1 MVKQITDKEKIAE
14 FLLNSPYVHLYKF
27 MYMEPYMF
35 PNTIWHA
42 SYDGGEIKAL
52 SLIYKGKEQSAFY
65 LLEDNNKDNAAE
77 ILEAV
82 IGTLPD
88 KLYSHVTPGLE
99 APLEAKYKV
108 TSKKMQHTM
117 GINGDMLVNNCIKYP
132 QYTYKVNERDF
143 ETLYEFI
150 QKINPGLFFSREM
163 MKTGKYYMI
172 RKNSDIISTAGVH
185 YLRPEYKIAGIGNV
199 ATTAEYRGK
208 GYASSVVASLVRD
221 LWDDYEYIGL
231 NVKAGNEAAL
241 KAYGKIGFV
250 SATMHNEIIMD
261 K

>member
-1 MVKQITDKEKIAE
+1 MVKQITEKEQLAE
-14 FLLNSPYVHLYKF
+14 FFLKSPYVHLYKF
-27 MYMEPYMF
+27 MYMEPHMF
-35 PNTIWHA
+35 PNTVWHA
-42 SYDGGEIKAL
+42 SYDGDEIKAV

-65 LLEDNNKDNAAE
+65 LLEDKNKNNAAE
-77 ILEAV
+77 ILDEI

-99 APLEAKYKV
+99 APFEKRYKV
-108 TSKKMQHTM
+108 TSKKSQHTM

-143 ETLYEFI
+143 ETLYEYI
-150 QKINPGLFFSREM
+150 QGINPGLFFGREM

-185 YLRPEYKIAGIGNV
+185 FLNDKYKIAAIGNV
-199 ATTAEYRGK
+199 ATAPEYRGK
-208 GYASSVVASLVRD
+208 GYASSIVASLVRD
-221 LWDDYEYIGL
+221 LWDDFEYIGL

-241 KAYGKIGFV
+241 KAYTKIGFV
-250 SATMHNEIIMD
+250 SATTHNEIIME